1 MPDLKLPDTRLVV
14 VAGRLGR
21 DAELRYLQDGTAVCS
36 LSLAVDLYR
45 GKDRPKDTL
54 WLDVKC
60 WDKTAERVGELAK
73 GEPILVEGSLDM
85 EKWTDRQ
92 TGVERTKVVVR
103 ANRVQRMSWPDG
115 EREPSGNGGAR
126 RETARTQSHPEP
138 VDDDIPF

>member
-1 MPDLKLPDTRLVV
+1 MPDLKLPDLRLTI

-21 DAELRYLQDGTAVCS
+21 DAELRYLQDGTAVCT

-45 GKDRPKDTL
+45 GKDKPKDTL

-60 WDKTAERVGELAK
+60 WDKTAERVSDLTK
-73 GEPILVEGSLDM
+73 GAPILVEGNLDM
-85 EKWTDRQ
+85 EKWTDKQ
-92 TGVERTKVVVR
+92 TGSERTKTVVR
-103 ANRVQRMSWPDG
+103 ANRVSPLTWPDG

-126 RETARTQSHPEP
+126 REPARTQAHPEP